1 MEFYALIE
9 EWSGESVV
17 SFRELPGCFS
27 KAPTP
32 HQAMQQTPQAV
43 VDYLRWLKQND
54 IFFFEDEIT
63 SINVAPKEY
72 LRGVKAGPRFEADRS
87 APTDQEID
95 NALNV
100 AATARAQLIDIYDAV
115 PLEHRGISLKPGEW
129 SLTQQLQ
136 HVLALESYYIAC
148 LSEHPQPVASTIAEA
163 DLLRTFVENAMD
175 YESLLRDL
183 TPEQRAHIYVHN
195 GEEWT
200 AAKVLRRM
208 TLHLREHYP
217 DMQGLARQLSSR
229 SSTEPAS

>member
-9 EWSGESVV
+9 EWPGECII
-17 SFRELPGCFS
+17 SFRTLPGCFS
-27 KAPTP
+27 KASAPQ
-32 HQAMQQTPQAV
+32 QAIQQAPQV
-43 VDYLRWLKQND
+43 VADYLRWLKKND

-63 SINVAPKEY
+63 SVNVMPKEY
-72 LRGVKAGPRFEADRS
+72 LRGVKAGVLFEADRP

-100 AATARAQLIDIYDAV
+100 AATARAQLIDLYDAA
-115 PLEHRGISLKPGEW
+115 PLEQRGVTLAPGTW

-136 HVLALESYYIAC
+136 HVRHLESYYIAC
-148 LSEHPQPVASTIAEA
+148 LNEQLPPPPPPVDEA

-175 YESLLRDL
+175 YETLLRQL
-183 TPEQRAHIYVHN
+183 TPEQRARVYVHN

-208 TLHLREHYP
+208 TQHLREHYP
-217 DMQGLARQLSSR
+217 AMQELARQLGSH
-229 SSTEPAS
+229 A